1 MAPESMVVEDG
12 AGEVDARPRERSGWV
27 LAAVGFGLGLALGT
41 LIAGPGELPGPTEG
55 PDATDRASSDEIT
68 ETTEDGSDRG
78 VSGEVPEFPDALVAV
93 GDTVGSGHE
102 YLLWPVAGT
111 LVTRSMTGGDDV
123 QLDSTGRFVALSEEV
138 PDLPGSLLSMGRFNG
153 MRPISSR
160 VTSFNWHDS
169 EAGQLAYTTE
179 DEDEWRLYRVTGGF
193 NPSLVTTGALE
204 GGTVAAWG
212 DWGYAI
218 QLPDDRVRLLTPSGE
233 PKDVESGVALAS
245 HESGWILV
253 KDGGLKLVSAGGG
266 VRILD
271 WSNVPETIL
280 AASFS
285 PDGNRAA
292 VLTRLGAFVADLN
305 DSEEITLAPGVRGGW
320 VTWSSDSRFVV
331 APASSGVSIYDVSGD
346 ESHNVLFGREIL
358 VAQTLP
364 LTSRRDG

>member
-1 MAPESMVVEDG
+1 MVVEDG
-12 AGEVDARPRERSGWV
+12 AGEVDARPREKSGWV

-41 LIAGPGELPGPTEG
+41 LIAGPGELPGPTEM
-55 PDATDRASSDEIT
+55 TDVTDGASSDDT
-68 ETTEDGSDRG
+68 AETSDDSSDQG

-93 GDTVGSGHE
+93 ADTVGSGHD

-111 LVTRSMTGGDDV
+111 LVTRSMTGGGDV
-123 QLDSTGRFVALSEEV
+123 QLDSTGRFVALSEDV
-138 PDLPGSLLSMGRFNG
+138 PDLPGLLLSMGRFNG

-160 VTSFNWHDS
+160 VTSFEWHDS
-169 EAGQLAYTTE
+169 QAGKLAYTIE
-179 DEDEWRLYRVTGGF
+179 NDVEWRLYRVTGGF
-193 NPSLVTTGALE
+193 TPSLVTTGTLE

-253 KDGGLKLVSAGGG
+253 NDGELKLVSAGGG
-266 VRILD
+266 VRELAGSD
-271 WSNVPETIL
+271 VPETIL

-285 PDGNRAA
+285 PDGSRAG
-292 VLTRLGAFVADLN
+292 VLTRLGVVIVDLN
-305 DSEEITLAPGVRGGW
+305 DSEEDTLAPGVRGGW

-331 APASSGVSIYDVSGD
+331 APASSGVSIYDVSSD
-346 ESHNVLFGREIL
+346 ESHDVLFGRDIL
-358 VAQTLP
+358 VAQTSP